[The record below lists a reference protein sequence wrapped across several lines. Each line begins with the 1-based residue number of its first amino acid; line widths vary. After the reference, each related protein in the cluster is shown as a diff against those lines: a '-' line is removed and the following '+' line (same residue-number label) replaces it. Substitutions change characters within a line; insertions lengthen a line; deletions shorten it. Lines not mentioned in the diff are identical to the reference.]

1 MSNTLQ
7 IILIFALAVILV
19 AAEVIFARLRKQ
31 GRPRNGLEALVF
43 LAVLGGMAVIVAVS
57 TSQSAVW
64 RNGNLDKARQNPL
77 VQQVLDDMT
86 LRVVE
91 GDYTGQTDAEGNGIR
106 SVYYEIAAGSEKP
119 EGVRAQM
126 PCMIL
131 ELGVDENER
140 PFVAGV
146 TRVGRVKDEK
156 WPDEGDPDAF
166 KTICFWLRRNP
177 NRVDYWTEGGVH
189 ERSMQEQAT
198 AYVYDV
204 ASGRFFWDNWVFSDS
219 LGEKTTNVRDTKLK
233 AKHFEEFM
241 ENLMK

>member
-77 VQQVLDDMT
+77 VQQVLEDMT
-86 LRVVE
+86 LRAME

-106 SVYYEIAAGSEKP
+106 SVYYEIATGSEKP

-131 ELGVDENER
+131 ELGVAEPEQPLEDL
-140 PFVAGV
+140 
-146 TRVGRVKDEK
+146 
-156 WPDEGDPDAF
+156 
-166 KTICFWLRRNP
+166 IRR
-177 NRVDYWTEGGVH
+177 
-189 ERSMQEQAT
+189 
-198 AYVYDV
+198 
-204 ASGRFFWDNWVFSDS
+204 S
-219 LGEKTTNVRDTKLK
+219 L
-233 AKHFEEFM
+233 
-241 ENLMK
+241 